1 MQYAT
6 KLFIVASL
14 ALGAATAVVADDDDD
29 GRRYAASHPAWK
41 AECGGCHV
49 AYPPQMLPTRSWSA
63 LMSNLNNHFGTDAS
77 IDPQMAAEISAF
89 LERNAGRERTPAAQ
103 PVLRITETPWFLH
116 EHDEVPAQVWKSANV
131 GSRSNCGACHA
142 NADQG
147 SYGEGSLRLPK

>member
-1 MQYAT
+1 MQHAT

-14 ALGAATAVVADDDDD
+14 ALGAATAAVADDDDD
-29 GRRYAASHPAWK
+29 GHRYATSHPAWK

-49 AYPPQMLPTRSWSA
+49 AYPPQMLPAHSWRA

-77 IDPQMAAEISAF
+77 LDPQVTAEISAF
-89 LERNAGRERTPAAQ
+89 LERNAGRELSPAAQ
-103 PVLRITETPWFLH
+103 PVLRITETPWFIH

-147 SYGEGSLRLPK
+147 GYGEGSLRLPK

>member
-1 MQYAT
+1 MHHAT

-14 ALGAATAVVADDDDD
+14 ALGAATAAVADDNDD

-49 AYPPQMLPTRSWSA
+49 AYPPQMLPTRSWRA

-77 IDPQMAAEISAF
+77 LDPQMAAEISTF
-89 LERNAGRERTPAAQ
+89 LERNAGRERTPATQ
-103 PVLRITETPWFLH
+103 PVLRITETPWFIR
-116 EHDEVPAQVWKSANV
+116 EHDEVPARVWTSANV

-147 SYGEGSLRLPK
+147 SYGEGSLRLPR

>member
-1 MQYAT
+1 MHHAIT
-6 KLFIVASL
+6 LFLTLSL
-14 ALGAATAVVADDDDD
+14 ALGAATAAVADDDDE

-49 AYPPQMLPTRSWSA
+49 AYPPQLLPARSWRA
-63 LMSNLNNHFGTDAS
+63 LMSGLDRHFGTDAS
-77 IDPQMAAEISAF
+77 LDPQTAADIRAF

-103 PVLRITETPWFLH
+103 PLLRITETSWFVR
-116 EHDEVPAQVWKSANV
+116 EHDEVPAQVWKSAQV
-131 GSRSNCGACHA
+131 GSPANCGACHA